1 MKAKRKPYGQ
11 DFYRDR
17 NKLTEHAA
25 SRVLDILKEYGT
37 ASSVVDVGGGVGT
50 WVRTAKEKFG
60 CRMEDVLL
68 IDGNYIDSALLQIE
82 ETRFKPW
89 DLEKRIT
96 VDRKFDLAI
105 SLEVA
110 EHLSEQRAASFVE
123 DLTKLSDL
131 VLFSA
136 AIPYQGGTEHVNEQ
150 PLSYWVK
157 LFGDC
162 HYEAFDVIRP
172 CIQSDQEIPFWY
184 RQNIVVFIKEKSEA
198 WEQYVS
204 KHKNLP
210 PLSMVSMDAYMSIQ
224 NKIHSLFLYKIYRF
238 LKR

>member
-1 MKAKRKPYGQ
+1 MKTKKKPYGE
-11 DFYRDR
+11 DFYKDR
-17 NKLTEHAA
+17 NALTEHAA
-25 SRVLDILKEYGT
+25 GRVLDILKEYGSI
-37 ASSVVDVGGGVGT
+37 SSVVDVGGGIGT

-60 CRMEDVLL
+60 CRTEDILL
-68 IDGNYIDSALLQIE
+68 IDGNYVDPALLQIE
-82 ETRFKPW
+82 KTRFIPQ

-96 VDRKFDLAI
+96 VGRRFDLAI

-110 EHLSEQRAASFVE
+110 EHLSRQRAAAFVE

-157 LFGDC
+157 LFSDYY
-162 HYEAFDVIRP
+162 YEAFDVIRP

-184 RQNIVVFIKEKSEA
+184 RQNIVVFVREGSEQ
-198 WEQYVS
+198 WKQYVQ

-210 PLSMVSMDAYMSIQ
+210 PLNMVSYDAYMSIQ
-224 NKIHSLFLYKIYRF
+224 NKIHSLFLYKIYKLFR
-238 LKR
+238 